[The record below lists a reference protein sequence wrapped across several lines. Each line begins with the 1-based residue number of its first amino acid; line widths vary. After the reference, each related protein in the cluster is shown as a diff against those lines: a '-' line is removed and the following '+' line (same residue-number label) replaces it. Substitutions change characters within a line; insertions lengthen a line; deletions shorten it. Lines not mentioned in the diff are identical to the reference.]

1 MLLQV
6 ALLHLQTT
14 KRATAR
20 SSSSPSAQSI
30 ARWRTD
36 ACSGSAD
43 IRRVRSQR
51 MSGTRCSEQPEATS
65 GRAPRC
71 PFDDAFRYATARVV
85 PPRFRAASTRATSH
99 RSLDCSA
106 SGSSPTGAPGSFGV
120 RPFARSIRRKRSPSP
135 GSNRLHSPSDGRDKN
150 VHISACIG
158 EW

>member
-106 SGSSPTGAPGSFGV
+106 SGSSPTGAPVLSVFV
-120 RPFARSIRRKRSPSP
+120 RSPVLSEE
-135 GSNRLHSPSDGRDKN
+135 RDRRRQDR
-150 VHISACIG
+150 IDCIPQATAVTKTCTSRRALAS
-158 EW
+158 